1 MKINKIKQ
9 SLIILYL
16 CSLAACT
23 DESAPQTTIFM
34 VDLAKEHFN
43 IVTSKDFEEF
53 KKIYK
58 GLDKEDSKLPSA
70 FNQVNEWLSLGA
82 VFLPPDSLIW
92 VDTIEVNVGDKD
104 QKVVQCLIP
113 VSPQKN
119 SPVPE
124 GYFFLY
130 YNFNQELI
138 GFNYNTLRIAN
149 GKPAFP
155 LANHL
160 IFDDNSFLKIGL
172 MFEGGFKDPLA
183 FKRTSYKPI
192 EIKRNEKLQ
201 LLLKLLGEVKLIPIE
216 GVFGHKKFF
225 GNPAM
230 NIVNINLKDG
240 QNFSI
245 FSILESQPNYL
256 EEADEKNRLVVYHY
270 NVLNS
275 CYQYHINKAEN
286 MELVTLIEEL
296 GNEAI
301 TMTRE
306 DRYYL
311 ENPMDQVGQ
320 QN

>member
-1 MKINKIKQ
+1 MKINNFKHL
-9 SLIILYL
+9 LIILYI
-16 CSLAACT
+16 CSLAACANET
-23 DESAPQTTIFM
+23 ASEATIPM
-34 VDLAKEHFN
+34 VDLAKEHFKIATN
-43 IVTSKDFEEF
+43 KSFEEF
-53 KKIYK
+53 KEIYK
-58 GLDKEDSKLPSA
+58 GLDKEDLKLPSA
-70 FNQVNEWLSLGA
+70 LNQVNEWLSVGDI
-82 VFLPPDSLIW
+82 FLPPDSLIW
-92 VDTIEVNVGDKD
+92 VDTVEVKVDNKN
-104 QKVVQCLIP
+104 QKIIQCLIP

-149 GKPAFP
+149 GKPPFP
-155 LANHL
+155 LANNM
-160 IFDDNSFLKIGL
+160 IFEDNSFSKMGI
-172 MFEGGFKDPLA
+172 MFEGGFKNPLA

-201 LLLKLLGEVKLIPIE
+201 LLLKLLGEVQLIPIE
-216 GVFGHKKFF
+216 GVFGHKKFL
-225 GNPAM
+225 GNPVM
-230 NIVNINLKDG
+230 NIVNINLKNG

-245 FSILESQPNYL
+245 FSILESQPDYL
-256 EEADEKNRLVVYHY
+256 EEADENNRLVVYHY
-270 NVLNS
+270 NILNS
-275 CYQYHINKAEN
+275 CYQYHIDKAEN

-301 TMTRE
+301 TMLRE